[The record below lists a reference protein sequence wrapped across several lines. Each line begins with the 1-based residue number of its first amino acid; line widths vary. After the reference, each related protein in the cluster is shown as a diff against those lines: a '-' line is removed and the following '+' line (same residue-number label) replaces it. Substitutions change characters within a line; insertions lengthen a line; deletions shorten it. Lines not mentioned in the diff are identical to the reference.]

1 MAVNDNEITLK
12 SKQNSYCNS
21 YKRQF
26 FKQTHFF
33 SDEDDQAYVSEIDNY
48 SSDCSSCSD
57 NSDCSDLDVENE
69 FAYDFDDSDNYRC
82 QFKCDYECKQC
93 KCKQCDPHE
102 CSIKCVKYVKYE
114 EIKTDRHGA
123 DGSGNKDADR
133 GGVGG
138 ADSKDS
144 GGGNED
150 SDDNGSDRDSDNSIP
165 SLDNYGGDDKG
176 SDGESDNNW
185 AEDGSDVHEEYDDNG
200 AKDGDKDN
208 FGSTSESLKPED
220 DSVEG
225 GGDAAFRK
233 WILRNKPESKKFE
246 FTPEQESY
254 LERIF
259 QVKKFINIFDIG
271 KNKHALK
278 IMNCLF

>member
-1 MAVNDNEITLK
+1 M
-12 SKQNSYCNS
+12 
-21 YKRQF
+21 
-26 FKQTHFF
+26 
-33 SDEDDQAYVSEIDNY
+33 
-48 SSDCSSCSD
+48 
-57 NSDCSDLDVENE
+57 
-69 FAYDFDDSDNYRC
+69 
-82 QFKCDYECKQC
+82 
-93 KCKQCDPHE
+93 
-102 CSIKCVKYVKYE
+102 
-114 EIKTDRHGA
+114 
-123 DGSGNKDADR
+123 
-133 GGVGG
+133 
-138 ADSKDS
+138 
-144 GGGNED
+144 
-150 SDDNGSDRDSDNSIP
+150 
-165 SLDNYGGDDKG
+165 DNYGGDDKG

-200 AKDGDKDN
+200 AKETHIKVVHEGHKDYGKKPCTSCGKFFSRPYLLKNHVKAVHEGYENLGQNQFDHDVFKNEHTDN

-233 WILRNKPESKKFE
+233 WILRNKPESKFE

-278 IMNCLF
+278 IMKGLF

>member
-12 SKQNSYCNS
+12 SKQNSNCNI

-33 SDEDDQAYVSEIDNY
+33 SDEDDQAYISEIDNY

-69 FAYDFDDSDNYRC
+69 FAYDSDDSDTYTC
-82 QFKCDYECKQC
+82 QFKCDYECK
-93 KCKQCDPHE
+93 KCDPHE

-114 EIKTDRHGA
+114 EIKTDSHGA
-123 DGSGNKDADR
+123 DGSGNKDGDR

-176 SDGESDNNW
+176 SDGESDNNG
-185 AEDGSDVHEEYDDNG
+185 AEDESDVHEEYDDNG
-200 AKDGDKDN
+200 AKDGDTDN
-208 FGSTSESLKPED
+208 FGKTDSEITPPMEVATEIKIEEVNPREFYEACELCGDEIKYKTGKLKRQMD
-220 DSVEG
+220 YHLHHVH
-225 GGDAAFRK
+225 FK
-233 WILRNKPESKKFE
+233 YKH
-246 FTPEQESY
+246 EQEHENPAK
-254 LERIF
+254 LIF
-259 QVKKFINIFDIG
+259 
-271 KNKHALK
+271 
-278 IMNCLF
+278 